1 MWRDPTRM
9 ATELHDVIVVGG
21 GIHGACAAW
30 EAARRGLKVAL
41 LEAGDFGQ
49 GTSSNSLRTLHGGL
63 RHLQRMDFARMRE
76 SIRARREWLHLAPHL
91 TRPMRFLLPTSGH
104 GVRGPGVM
112 RAALWINDLVGA
124 DRNRG
129 VREDRHLPR
138 GSVLGSGELQ
148 SSCPGLSVTG
158 CNGAAVWYDAVCLN
172 TERLQLAVVRA
183 ATACGVQVANYVRA
197 LRPIVAEGTICGV
210 RARDELTGCELDLRA
225 PVVINAA
232 GPWVDEWLTEVPERR
247 LTPVFRASKAFNLL
261 TRPLPFRDALGL
273 SVAPRNRSAGSRA
286 NTYFII
292 PWNGF
297 SLVGTRHLR
306 CDHAARSARVS
317 REDVLEFVTD
327 LNTVL
332 GGNRLSGSD
341 VHHVY
346 AGLLPE
352 ADRTPGLDVVLQR
365 APRVIDH
372 TKDGMRGLLS
382 IVGVKWT
389 TACTVGA
396 RTAALACRLLRKPE
410 QTTRP
415 RTLEEGGNPIRRTPG
430 SETVPELEPSL
441 LEHLDDIYGPQ
452 RNQVIALLRDDPR
465 FGERVVPDMPV
476 VMGQVVYAVRDE
488 MALHLRDVI
497 MRRLPLYLSNELD
510 HTALFAC
517 AMVMARELRWSR
529 SEMMTEVEEV
539 EAELAAVPRPGGRAG
554 PVPDCRLIANES

>member
-41 LEAGDFGQ
+41 IEAGDFGQ

-76 SIRARREWLHLAPHL
+76 SIRARREWLRLAPHL

-124 DRNRG
+124 DRNSG
-129 VREDRHLPR
+129 VREDRHLQR
-138 GSVLGSGELQ
+138 GSVLGPGELQ
-148 SSCPGLSVTG
+148 SACPGLPVTG
-158 CNGAAVWYDAVCLN
+158 CNGTAVWYDAVCLN

-183 ATACGVQVANYVRA
+183 ATACGAQVANYVRA
-197 LRPIVAEGTICGV
+197 LRPTVVEGAICGV

-225 PVVINAA
+225 SVVINAA
-232 GPWVDEWLTEVPERR
+232 GPWVDEWLTGACDRNPTRA
-247 LTPVFRASKAFNLL
+247 FRASKAFNLL

-273 SVAPRNRSAGSRA
+273 SVAARSGTTGGRA

-306 CDHAARSARVS
+306 CDHAAHSARVS
-317 REDVLEFVTD
+317 RDEVLEFVAD

-332 GGNRLSGSD
+332 GGHRLSGSD
-341 VHHVY
+341 VYHVY

-352 ADRTPGLDVVLQR
+352 AARAPGPDVALQR
-365 APRVIDH
+365 APHVIDH
-372 TKDGMRGLLS
+372 TEDGMRGLLS

-389 TACTVGA
+389 TACAVGA
-396 RTAALACRLLRKPE
+396 RTAVLACQLLRKPE
-410 QTTRP
+410 QPTRK
-415 RTLEEGGNPIRRTPG
+415 RILEEGDSPIIP
-430 SETVPELEPSL
+430 
-441 LEHLDDIYGPQ
+441 
-452 RNQVIALLRDDPR
+452 LLREDPT
-465 FGERVVPDMPV
+465 FMARVVPDMPV
-476 VMGQVVYAVRDE
+476 LMGQVVYAVRDE
-488 MALHLRDVI
+488 MAVHLRDVV

-510 HTALFAC
+510 HAALLAC
-517 AMVMARELRWSR
+517 ARAMARELRWSQR
-529 SEMMTEVEEV
+529 EMVTEVEEV
-539 EAELAAVPRPGGRAG
+539 AAELAAIQEPWVRAG
-554 PVPDCRLIANES
+554 SVLDPHLIANES